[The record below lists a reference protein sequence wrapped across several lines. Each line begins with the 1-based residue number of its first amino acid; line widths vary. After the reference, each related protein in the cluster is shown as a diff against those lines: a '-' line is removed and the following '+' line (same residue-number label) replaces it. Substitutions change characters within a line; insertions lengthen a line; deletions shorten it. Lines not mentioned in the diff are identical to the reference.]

1 MLCGNLAYSSSCT
14 QRVISLSSCEAE
26 LHGMVST
33 LFGIFIRRW
42 VEFVIKGDVEHI
54 LLTDSSSARQLCP
67 RQGTGKVKHLSAKT
81 LWIQDQVRNGEIAV
95 GQISTAFNVADIG
108 TKVLSAKR
116 LKTLLRDIGIF
127 DDYGANP
134 IQAEERRGGDG
145 RNLNQQM
152 MQAARTIA
160 RLALLMAHEPTT
172 TGAMGSFVGECA
184 IDVSAGTC
192 APEVHD
198 DDHSSLVYVV
208 LFVWCTAMTLL
219 LAAAVWIGI
228 KRIRAIEADA
238 GHLALQVAQ
247 ADTTLGEHM
256 VAIPEVQRLMGQMR
270 SQVTENAS
278 HMEMLADSVDRI
290 HYGLV
295 DSGNWPI
302 RPPSRIDPSSKTS
315 HVHCGAGQPCGNEC
329 HWTFP
334 IHDSKSGI
342 RAMVFCMG
350 WRRHRSTSSSN
361 SSSIFK

>member
-1 MLCGNLAYSSSCT
+1 
-14 QRVISLSSCEAE
+14 
-26 LHGMVST
+26 
-33 LFGIFIRRW
+33 
-42 VEFVIKGDVEHI
+42 
-54 LLTDSSSARQLCP
+54 
-67 RQGTGKVKHLSAKT
+67 
-81 LWIQDQVRNGEIAV
+81 
-95 GQISTAFNVADIG
+95 
-108 TKVLSAKR
+108 
-116 LKTLLRDIGIF
+116 
-127 DDYGANP
+127 
-134 IQAEERRGGDG
+134 
-145 RNLNQQM
+145 M
-152 MQAARTIA
+152 MHAARKLA

-172 TGAMGSFVGECA
+172 TGAMGLFVGECA
-184 IDVSAGTC
+184 IDVSAGAC

-247 ADTTLGEHM
+247 ADTSLGEHM
-256 VAIPEVQRLMGQMR
+256 VAIPEVQHSMGQMR
-270 SQVTENAS
+270 TQVTENAS
-278 HMEMLADSVDRI
+278 HMEMLADSVDWI

-295 DSGNWPI
+295 DSGNWRI

-315 HVHCGAGQPCGNEC
+315 RVHCGAGQPCGNEC

-334 IHDSKSGI
+334 IHGSKSGI